1 MSGMMKAVTFEPG
14 GPENLRISSVAIP
27 QLREKEVLLKVYA
40 TAINRADT
48 LQVLRSSTIYY
59 II

>member
-1 MSGMMKAVTFEPG
+1 MSGMMRAVIFEAG
-14 GPENLRISSVAIP
+14 GPENLAIGSVPIP

-48 LQVLRSSTIYY
+48 LQVK
-59 II
+59 